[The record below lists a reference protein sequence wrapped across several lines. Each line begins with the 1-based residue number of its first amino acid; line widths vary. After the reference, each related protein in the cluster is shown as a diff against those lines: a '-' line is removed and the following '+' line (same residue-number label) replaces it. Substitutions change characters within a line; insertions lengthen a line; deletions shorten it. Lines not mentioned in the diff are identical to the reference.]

1 MTLYRQSR
9 RPSRTWH
16 VVASEIED
24 RGLCNAAVRQESTPP
39 RSSLPDWPAMLCPAC
54 DRLLYPRTPVFNEG
68 ETLLAI
74 HLEEL
79 NVPFVRQYR
88 YVPGRLFCADFAI
101 PSHRLL
107 IEVNGGLKAAI
118 GGHSGESGI
127 QRDNERL
134 RMAAMYRFLVMRFT
148 PDEVKCGAAKSW
160 IQQFLETEGEY
171 T

>member
-1 MTLYRQSR
+1 M
-9 RPSRTWH
+9 
-16 VVASEIED
+16 
-24 RGLCNAAVRQESTPP
+24 
-39 RSSLPDWPAMLCPAC
+39 
-54 DRLLYPRTPVFNEG
+54 NEG
-68 ETLLAI
+68 EMLLAI

-79 NVPFVRQYR
+79 GVAFERQYH
-88 YVPGRLFCADFAI
+88 YVPGRLFCADFALTD
-101 PSHRLL
+101 PAHRLL
-107 IEVNGGLKAAI
+107 IEVNGGQWAPV
-118 GGHSGESGI
+118 GGHSGKSGI

>member
-134 RMAAMYRFLVMRFT
+134 NHAALHGWRVCRFT
-148 PDEVKCGAAKSW
+148 PAEVKCGAAKEW
-160 IQQFLETEGEY
+160 VRMVIEKGEH